1 MYDIIAQ
8 AIGIVATIVAVLSFQ
23 SKGQKGIMIIQTI
36 STSLWTLH
44 FLMIGAYTGFILN
57 LLCAIRAVIYSKRD
71 TKKWAASK
79 VWIYIFTLGALA
91 VYAVTLLLFSTP
103 DSPKSPVIELL
114 PVIGV
119 IATTIG
125 FRLDS
130 GFKVRLSQL
139 VSGPVWLIYNIFNGS
154 IGGTVTEIFATCS
167 VIIGIIRLDIPD
179 FKNRKK
185 TQ

>member
-1 MYDIIAQ
+1 MFDIIAQ
-8 AIGIVATIVAVLSFQ
+8 VVGIIAAVIAILSFQ
-23 SKGQKGIMIIQTI
+23 VKGQKGIMVVQTV

-44 FLMIGAYTGFILN
+44 FFMIGAYTGFILN
-57 LLCAIRAVIYSKRD
+57 LLCAIRAVIYSKRES
-71 TKKWAASK
+71 KKWAASV
-79 VWIYIFTLGALA
+79 VWIYIFTAWALA
-91 VYAVTLLLFSTP
+91 VYILTLLFFNTP
-103 DSPKSPVIELL
+103 ESPKNPIIELL

-167 VIIGIIRLDIPD
+167 VIIGIIRLDIKD
-179 FKNRKK
+179 LKK
-185 TQ
+185 KSEK

>member
-8 AIGIVATIVAVLSFQ
+8 VIGIFATIVAVLSFQ

-44 FLMIGAYTGFILN
+44 YLMIGAYTGFILN
-57 LLCAIRAVIYSKRD
+57 LMCAIRAVIYSKRS

-79 VWIYIFTLGALA
+79 VWIYIFTAAALA
-91 VYAVTLLLFSTP
+91 VYAITLLFFNTP
-103 DSPKSPVIELL
+103 ESPKSPVIELL

-139 VSGPVWLIYNIFNGS
+139 VSGPVWLIYNIFNAS

-179 FKNRKK
+179 FKGKK
-185 TQ
+185 AE